1 MTAEPQTPGGLLSL
15 FMRRRGWSA
24 ARLSEVARG
33 VSASSVRAY
42 TADTTVPRPRQALAV
57 ANVLGPRDGRT
68 LLEAWGYPD
77 LAEGF
82 VDTWRRSMTGDEQD
96 LRSVADVYYR
106 YNKIEYLGEPLSEA
120 SLGVAQ
126 AILAWLQHLEAS
138 RRPEP
143 PAA

>member
-1 MTAEPQTPGGLLSL
+1 MTAEPQTPGGMLSL

-24 ARLSEVARG
+24 ARLAEVARG

-42 TADTTVPRPRQALAV
+42 TADRTVPRARQALAI
-57 ANVLGPRDGRT
+57 ATALGPRDGRT
-68 LLEAWGYPD
+68 QLEAWGFTD
-77 LAEGF
+77 LAVGL
-82 VDTWRRSMTGDEQD
+82 VDTWRQTMTADEEGI
-96 LRSVADVYYR
+96 RSVADVYYR

-143 PAA
+143 PT